1 MATILSKERGLVL
14 FHVASVWVD
23 GHQPSTDTV
32 RSKLPPGT
40 EVIFWDRTFGGEDY
54 ARFSEDKVLRQALA
68 VWTGPRPDHL
78 LRKVGEEEYRARLQ
92 SHRKSF
98 LLYVMGEVFLRAA
111 LVRVKGEVAGYL
123 TENTGIIEYID
134 EDGKKINIVF
144 HSDNVYI
151 FKKDVHRIG
160 KRVTTALPVGCLV
173 SVDARRVHVKDVK
186 NVEYQAIVVLAG
198 AWPLTPHPTLLP
210 GGQGSAAPKYE
221 LPLGKYTFYYLELAL
236 EKKLAR
242 KLDDLRR
249 SLLKTKGTIKYDS
262 SLPGT
267 RYISSLTEFQEW
279 QEKMGGDNY
288 PRDDPRRRYDGPREL
303 REVLDTFKGGEME
316 EEDLG
321 KETKKKVVATNHT
334 GRTWY
339 SPEAWQY
346 GGLRVKD
353 EVKGEAESPGLEDV
367 GDREAGPS
375 AKRVRLSG
383 R

>member
-1 MATILSKERGLVL
+1 MLNFPLGAIQVPQEEVHMCGSGVSDINTKDFSGFIKEYIEMEGMATILSKERGLVL

-40 EVIFWDRTFGGEDY
+40 EVIFWDRTYGGEDY

-98 LLYVMGEVFLRAA
+98 LLYVKGDVFLRAA

-160 KRVTTALPVGCLV
+160 KRVTTALPVGCYV

-186 NVEYQAIVVLAG
+186 NVEYQV
-198 AWPLTPHPTLLP
+198 P
-210 GGQGSAAPKYE
+210 
-221 LPLGKYTFYYLELAL
+221 
-236 EKKLAR
+236 
-242 KLDDLRR
+242 
-249 SLLKTKGTIKYDS
+249 
-262 SLPGT
+262 
-267 RYISSLTEFQEW
+267 
-279 QEKMGGDNY
+279 
-288 PRDDPRRRYDGPREL
+288 
-303 REVLDTFKGGEME
+303 
-316 EEDLG
+316 
-321 KETKKKVVATNHT
+321 
-334 GRTWY
+334 
-339 SPEAWQY
+339 SPIC
-346 GGLRVKD
+346 
-353 EVKGEAESPGLEDV
+353 
-367 GDREAGPS
+367 
-375 AKRVRLSG
+375 
-383 R
+383 